1 MTVLNAT
8 PLIALDAV
16 VLDTET
22 TGLDPAKAS
31 IVEIAVVPIGAG
43 RVDAAR
49 TLRRLVRPGL
59 PIPPEASRIHGIDD
73 AMVASAPPFN
83 DVWSEFMQLIGGSI
97 LIGHTIGFDLAVLNK
112 ECAHAGL
119 KWRIPRALDTRLLAE
134 LVEPNLAGFTLDQL
148 AAWLGVA
155 VEKRHSAAG
164 DALTTARIFLA
175 LLPRLRDA
183 GVRTLA
189 EAEQACRGLTA
200 ALDAQHRAGWV
211 EPVAPA
217 RTDAERTLARID
229 TYPYRHRIR
238 DVMNA
243 PAKFIGA
250 NGALSDALAQ
260 MSHEKC
266 SSLFVRTD
274 GATDSIPTSTG
285 IVTERDVLRALA
297 QHGAHALALPVHA
310 VMSSPL
316 AALPADAFIYRA
328 IGRMNR
334 LAIRHLGV
342 VDENDHIVGALS
354 ARDLLRIRATEAVSL
369 GDEIDEAQDVPSLA
383 RAWAKLPHV
392 ASGLI
397 SEGVSGRDA
406 AAVIS
411 RELGALT
418 RRAVTI
424 AEQRMI
430 ESGQGEA
437 PSVYSFVVLGSA
449 GRGESLLAMD
459 QDNALVFAEGT
470 PGSPEDRWF
479 EALSVHV
486 ADILHEVGVP
496 YCRGGVMAK
505 NPQWRGSLATWQ
517 TRVADWITRSNPQ
530 DLLSVDIFFDL
541 RAVHGQASLAIT
553 LWRSAFEG
561 ARGQASFAKLL
572 AESAGS
578 VTPALGF
585 FGRLKTDRGRI
596 DLKKA
601 GLFGIV
607 TAARALAVCHHVV
620 ERATPARLRGI
631 LALGIGGERDL
642 ESFDEAHAT
651 FLDLILQQQIDD
663 VDRGRPPTNTVV
675 IKSLARRDRERLHAA
690 LDSVRALGPFTQ
702 DMLFKD

>member
-22 TGLDPAKAS
+22 TGLDPAKAR

-49 TLRRLVRPGL
+49 TLRRLVRPSL
-59 PIPPEASRIHGIDD
+59 PIPLEASRIHGIDD
-73 AMVASAPPFN
+73 AAVASAPPFD
-83 DVWSEFMQLIGGSI
+83 DVWPEFMQFIGGSI

-112 ECAHAGL
+112 ECAQAGL
-119 KWRIPRALDTRLLAE
+119 AWRIPRALDTRLLAE
-134 LVEPNLAGFTLDQL
+134 VVEPNLAGFTLDQL
-148 AAWLGVA
+148 AAWLGVE
-155 VEKRHSAAG
+155 VEKRHSATG

-175 LLPRLRDA
+175 LLPRLRD
-183 GVRTLA
+183 GGIRTLA

-211 EPVAPA
+211 EPVAAA

-229 TYPYRHRIR
+229 AYPYRHRIR
-238 DVMNA
+238 DVMSA

-250 NGALSDALAQ
+250 NVALSEALAQ
-260 MSHEKC
+260 MSRERC
-266 SSLFVRTD
+266 SSLFVHLD
-274 GATDSIPTSTG
+274 EATDPMPASTG

-297 QHGAHALALPVHA
+297 QHGTRALTMPVST

-316 AALPADAFIYRA
+316 AAVPVDAFVYLA

-369 GDEIDEAQDVPSLA
+369 GDEIDEAQDVASLA

-397 SEGVSGRDA
+397 SEGVSGRDI
-406 AAVIS
+406 AAVTS

-418 RRAVTI
+418 RRAAII
-424 AEQRMI
+424 AARRMI
-430 ESGQGEA
+430 ESRQGEA
-437 PSVYSFVVLGSA
+437 PSVYSFVILGSA

-470 PGSPEDRWF
+470 PGGAEDRWF

-505 NPQWRGSLATWQ
+505 NPQWRGSIATWQ
-517 TRVADWITRSNPQ
+517 ARVADWITRSNPQ

-541 RAVHGQASLAIT
+541 RAVHGQASLANT
-553 LWRSAFEG
+553 LWRSAFDA
-561 ARGQASFAKLL
+561 ARGQAGFAKLL

-578 VTPALGF
+578 VAPALGF
-585 FGRLKTDRGRI
+585 FGQLKTDRGRI

-607 TAARALAVCHHVV
+607 TAARALAICHHVV
-620 ERATPARLRGI
+620 ERATPARLHGI
-631 LALGIGGERDL
+631 RALGIGGERDL
-642 ESFDEAHAT
+642 EAFEEAHAT
-651 FLDLILQQQIDD
+651 FLDLILQQQIEDID
-663 VDRGRPPTNTVV
+663 SGRPPTNTVV
-675 IKSLARRDRERLHAA
+675 IKGLSRRDRERLYAA
-690 LDSVRALGPFTQ
+690 LESVRALAPLTQ
-702 DMLFKD
+702 DLLFKG